1 MTVSD
6 IDWVVPHQAN
16 LRIIETL
23 ANRLGVPMT
32 QVVTTIETYGNLSA
46 ASIPV
51 ALATARADG
60 RIAPGHLVLS
70 PSFGSGFSWG
80 AMVFEA

>member
-1 MTVSD
+1 
-6 IDWVVPHQAN
+6 
-16 LRIIETL
+16 
-23 ANRLGVPMT
+23 MT